1 MIIWAILKNWRTI
14 LDIVLVLALIV
25 FIFLWNPFNIFGDEL
40 KLQDT
45 SNMVSEIKEIG
56 ELVTA
61 EYYGEVMASHEEAE
75 LDIVDMDSIEIL
87 GEVAY
92 IDLKQFIY
100 NNYFEESEEIEN
112 RYENIANENR
122 RAKKIRKDLQKVK
135 AKIIKSSLDY

>member
-61 EYYGEVMASHEEAE
+61 EYYGEVIASHEEAE